1 MADREPQRPKDR
13 PSGDMTDSRRTERT
27 DHAAHDLDVLAAAAD
42 RNVDDTT
49 RIAAERQ
56 VAECRDCA
64 ALFADLRL
72 ISSGLAGLP
81 KELTVARDFRITP
94 ERAAKL
100 RPAGWRGALRGLF
113 GSGPSLRP
121 FASALTTLGI
131 AGLLLTVA
139 LPGVIGGLG
148 GASAGAAPLT
158 ERILSTVGSSVGGGG
173 KANDGGS
180 PVPPVPAGVAA
191 SPTTDRYAVHA
202 SPAANQFNSQPS
214 AAAYQPGV
222 TDSSGSP
229 IPATEVAQAPL
240 PVAGILAAIS
250 LGVLLLGLVLLVRSR
265 AKPFDSAG

>member
-1 MADREPQRPKDR
+1 
-13 PSGDMTDSRRTERT
+13 MTDSRRT

-56 VAECRDCA
+56 AAECRDCA
-64 ALFADLRL
+64 ALFVDLRL

-81 KELTVARDFRITP
+81 KELPVPRDFRITP

-100 RPAGWRGALRGLF
+100 RPAGWRGVLQGLL

-121 FASALTTLGI
+121 FATALTTLGV

-148 GASAGAAPLT
+148 GASTGSAPLT
-158 ERILSTVGSSVGGGG
+158 ERILSTIGSSVGGGG
-173 KANDGGS
+173 KSNDS
-180 PVPPVPAGVAA
+180 ASAVPAGAAA
-191 SPTTDRYAVHA
+191 SPATDRNAVHA
-202 SPAANQFNSQPS
+202 SPASNQFNSQPS
-214 AAAYQPGV
+214 TAAYPPGV
-222 TDSSGSP
+222 TNSNGSP
-229 IPATEVAQAPL
+229 VPTTEVQQAPL
-240 PVAGILAAIS
+240 PVAGSLAAIS

-265 AKPFDSAG
+265 TRPFDSAG